1 MNFTDDIKSYQCKF
15 TISPITPEIRQR
27 IWNISYKANSDIS
40 LDELS
45 YLTIPY
51 VNFLNEICI
60 GELIVNSRIA
70 NDTLNAFKELFSI
83 AYPIEKMVL
92 IDAYG
97 ADDILSM
104 TDNNSSAFNYRYIDS
119 TTILSNH
126 SKGLALDINPLY
138 NPYIKTVNGKER
150 ILPPE
155 GACYADRTQDHP
167 YYIKKN
173 DACYK
178 IFLKYGFTWGGD
190 WTHSKDYQ
198 HFEHI

>member
-1 MNFTDDIKSYQCKF
+1 MDSKDHMKDYEMQF
-15 TISPITPEIRQR
+15 TISPITDEIKKR
-27 IWNISYKANSDIS
+27 IWNISYKADADLS
-40 LDELS
+40 LSELS
-45 YLTIPY
+45 YLKIPY
-51 VNFLNEICI
+51 FNFSSEVCI

-70 NDTLNAFKELFSI
+70 QDTICVFKELFSI
-83 AYPIEKMVL
+83 RYPIEKMVL

-126 SKGLALDINPLY
+126 SKGLAVDINPLY
-138 NPYIKTVNGKER
+138 NPYIKMVDNKER
-150 ILPPE
+150 ILPIE
-155 GACYADRTQDHP
+155 GSAYTDRTKDHP

-173 DACYK
+173 DACYN

-190 WTHSKDYQ
+190 WTDSKDYQ
-198 HFEHI
+198 HFEHL

>member
-1 MNFTDDIKSYQCKF
+1 MSFADDIKNYQCKF
-15 TISPITPEIRQR
+15 TISSITPEIRRR
-27 IWNISYKANSDIS
+27 IWNISYKANPDIS

-51 VNFLNEICI
+51 VNFSNEICI

-70 NDTLNAFKELFSI
+70 EDTLNAFKELFQI
-83 AYPIEKMVL
+83 GYPIEKMVL

-138 NPYIKTVNGKER
+138 NPYIKTVDGKER

-155 GACYADRTQDHP
+155 GAAYADRTENNP

-173 DACYK
+173 DACYT

-190 WTHSKDYQ
+190 WTDSKDYQ